1 MFPAIMFAMLYRCV
15 LTYLNLIVINSA
27 DSAGKLPLFTAACRR
42 GLMGQYN
49 EKWLVSLVFV
59 SKLLIT
65 IITAVDLVRVLI
77 EQGNTTKN

>member
-27 DSAGKLPLFTAACRR
+27 DSAGKASLVYSCMQTRV
-42 GLMGQYN
+42 N